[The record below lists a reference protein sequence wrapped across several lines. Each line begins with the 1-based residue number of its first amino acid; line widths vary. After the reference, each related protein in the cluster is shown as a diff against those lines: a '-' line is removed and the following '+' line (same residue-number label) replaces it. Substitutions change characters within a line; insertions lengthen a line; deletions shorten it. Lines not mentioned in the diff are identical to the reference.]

1 VHFIA
6 FAVLCFLMYLG
17 VLDRST
23 FITKIDWAFLV
34 LLAAIIGLM
43 ATMQHLHI
51 DRLLV
56 EQLGLISELMRED
69 FILFV
74 LLFSLVILGVRLLIP
89 LNSAILILA
98 TAAMP
103 FAHQAGITP
112 WLVGFIMLII
122 AETAFFA
129 YQSPYIYFLRSLTQT
144 ISYSEARVQ
153 AFHALLIPCKLAAI
167 YLSVPFWHH
176 LGLL

>member
-1 VHFIA
+1 
-6 FAVLCFLMYLG
+6 
-17 VLDRST
+17 
-23 FITKIDWAFLV
+23 
-34 LLAAIIGLM
+34 
-43 ATMQHLHI
+43 
-51 DRLLV
+51 
-56 EQLGLISELMRED
+56 
-69 FILFV
+69 
-74 LLFSLVILGVRLLIP
+74 VILGVRLLIP

-129 YQSPYIYFLRSLTQT
+129 YQSPYIYFLRNLTQT

-153 AFHALLIPCKLAAI
+153 TFHALLIPCKLAAI